1 MKHATIHPASVDTMA
16 LMEPRVLELLSG
28 IQEQMAAQ
36 RAWQEAQTRNVER
49 FWSQDWPR
57 VVDNIERLA
66 NRIDKIESEIATV
79 TESKIRI
86 SDHESRLRELERV
99 SMRLSTQAAII
110 AAIVGL
116 AAPLLGKF
124 IMR

>member
-1 MKHATIHPASVDTMA
+1 MKHATILQASVDTMA

-36 RAWQEAQTRNVER
+36 RAWQDAQTRNVER

-66 NRIDKIESEIATV
+66 NRIDKIEMEIATV
-79 TESKIRI
+79 TESRIKI
-86 SDHESRLRELERV
+86 SDHESRLRELEKV